1 MFASKSKFF
10 AYYSIFSILAL
21 SFYPLAQ
28 VQAKTINL
36 VASSTDIV
44 LIPGTVRNSL
54 LSGSG
59 NRCLYVDATGNL
71 LAKGFDCGSASGGDN
86 MGDHSATQNIRLN
99 SYWLSGDAG
108 NEGIFVDSAGGVG
121 VGTNSITAGLR
132 LLVSG
137 NLSSSG
143 TVSFSG
149 PVYAGGGNRMITVDN
164 AGVLGAAA
172 IPVDTDIYWT
182 GTATNLVPATART
195 SLGLGALAT
204 LNAVTNTQITDV
216 AWSKI
221 TGFPAACSAGQYVRA
236 VGGTLT
242 CSTPSGGGSG
252 TADWVTKWTSSNTL
266 VDSEIYSA
274 PSGSG
279 GGVGIGTSNVQPYK
293 LNVAGDVNVGGR
305 LTVSLETILNNL
317 AGGGPRMVMVDN
329 DGLLSASSIPA
340 SGVPASAPT
349 GHTLRYNGSN
359 WVSDGNIFN
368 NGTNVG
374 IGTSVPGA
382 YTLRV
387 VGTSSFAG
395 NFTTT
400 GTVSLTGP
408 VYAGGGNRMITVDNA
423 GVLGAA
429 AIPADTD
436 IYWTG
441 TATNLVPA
449 TARTSLGLGALATLN
464 AVTNTQIT
472 DVAWSKITGFPAAC
486 SAGQYVTAVGGTL
499 TCSTPAS
506 GADIYWT
513 GTATNLV
520 PATARTSLGL
530 GALATLNAV
539 TNTQIT
545 DVAWSKITGF
555 PAACSAGQYVTA
567 VGGTLTCST
576 PAGGVSGSGTT
587 NYVSKWTAGSA
598 LGNSIIYDNGTYV
611 GIGTSVPGTYK
622 LNVAGTSNLGGN
634 LTTTGTVSL
643 TGPVYAGGGNRM
655 ITVDNAGVL
664 GAAAIPTD
672 TDIYWTGTAT
682 NLVPAT
688 ARTSLGLG
696 ALATLGAVSGGT
708 GGTITDASVTDA
720 DVSSSAAIT
729 ATKIQYGDLFI
740 TSAGTSGQIWTSDG
754 TGAGAWAAP
763 GATTDIYWTGT
774 ATNLVP
780 ATART
785 SLGLGALATLNTVAN
800 AQITDMA
807 WSKLTGFPAACSA
820 GQYVSAVGGTLT
832 CSTPT
837 DTNTDIYWTGTATNL
852 VAATARTSLGLGALA
867 TLGAVS
873 GGTGGTITDSTIT
886 DADISAS
893 AAIASSKLQNGT
905 YFITSAG
912 ISGQTWT
919 SDGLGAGTWATSSGV
934 TGGGTAGLV
943 PYWDAAKNL
952 TDSNIYYDHANIGID
967 MTPTAKLDVNGSFRS
982 NSSVTFSTFS
992 GGGTRIL
999 TVDNGGVLGATTNPI
1014 PSGTI
1019 SQTMRNNGLGG
1030 WSATSF
1036 LWNSGSTVGINY
1048 AQNACD
1054 TTIKLAVDGIIETTG
1069 IKVDQDL
1076 PVGPYCT
1083 SSGNISFRSGVMEF
1097 TSNGGSGFTFDNP
1110 VSVTGR
1116 VNSTL
1121 GFAYNGTAGVS
1132 ASYNVGTILT
1142 APSVWGGIIVSS
1154 TPVTG
1159 LSRTISV
1166 RYNGTSNCNL
1176 VFTSG
1181 VLTSTTCP

>member
-108 NEGIFVDSAGGVG
+108 NEGIFVDSSGGVG

-137 NLSSSG
+137 NLSSSGTVSFTGPVYAGGGSRMITVDNAGVLGAAAIPVDTNTDIYWTGTATNLVPATARTSLGLGALATLNAVTNTQITDVAWSKLTGFPAACSAGQYVTAVGGTLTCSTPAGGVSGSGTTNYVSKWTAGSALGNSIIYDNGTNVGIGTSVPGSYRLNVAGSSNLGGNVTATG

-172 IPVDTDIYWT
+172 IPVDTNTDIYWT

-221 TGFPAACSAGQYVRA
+221 TGFPAACSAGQYVSA

-242 CSTPSGGGSG
+242 CSTP
-252 TADWVTKWTSSNTL
+252 AD
-266 VDSEIYSA
+266 
-274 PSGSG
+274 
-279 GGVGIGTSNVQPYK
+279 
-293 LNVAGDVNVGGR
+293 
-305 LTVSLETILNNL
+305 
-317 AGGGPRMVMVDN
+317 
-329 DGLLSASSIPA
+329 
-340 SGVPASAPT
+340 
-349 GHTLRYNGSN
+349 
-359 WVSDGNIFN
+359 
-368 NGTNVG
+368 TN
-374 IGTSVPGA
+374 
-382 YTLRV
+382 
-387 VGTSSFAG
+387 
-395 NFTTT
+395 
-400 GTVSLTGP
+400 
-408 VYAGGGNRMITVDNA
+408 
-423 GVLGAA
+423 
-429 AIPADTD
+429 TD

-441 TATNLVPA
+441 VATNLVPA
-449 TARTSLGLGALATLN
+449 TARTSLGLGSLATLSSVAN
-464 AVTNTQIT
+464 AQIT
-472 DVAWSKITGFPAAC
+472 DMAWSK
-486 SAGQYVTAVGGTL
+486 L
-499 TCSTPAS
+499 
-506 GADIYWT
+506 
-513 GTATNLV
+513 
-520 PATARTSLGL
+520 
-530 GALATLNAV
+530 
-539 TNTQIT
+539 
-545 DVAWSKITGF
+545 TGF

-664 GAAAIPTD
+664 GAAAIPVDTNTD
-672 TDIYWTGTAT
+672 IYWTGVATNLVPATARTSLGLGALATLGAVSGGTGGTITDSTITDADVSSSAAINATKIQYGDLFITSAGNSGQIWTSDGAGAGAWAAPGASTDIYWTGTATNLVPATARTSLGLGSLATLSSVANAQITDVAWSKITGFPAACSAGQYVSAVGGTLTCSTPADTNTDIYWTGVAT

-708 GGTITDASVTDA
+708 GGTITDA
-720 DVSSSAAIT
+720 
-729 ATKIQYGDLFI
+729 
-740 TSAGTSGQIWTSDG
+740 
-754 TGAGAWAAP
+754 
-763 GATTDIYWTGT
+763 
-774 ATNLVP
+774 
-780 ATART
+780 
-785 SLGLGALATLNTVAN
+785 
-800 AQITDMA
+800 
-807 WSKLTGFPAACSA
+807 
-820 GQYVSAVGGTLT
+820 
-832 CSTPT
+832 
-837 DTNTDIYWTGTATNL
+837 
-852 VAATARTSLGLGALA
+852 
-867 TLGAVS
+867 
-873 GGTGGTITDSTIT
+873 TIT

-919 SDGLGAGTWATSSGV
+919 SDGVGAGTWATSTGV

-943 PYWDAAKNL
+943 PYWDATKNL
-952 TDSNIYYDHANIGID
+952 ADSNMYYDHANIGID
-967 MTPTAKLDVNGSFRS
+967 MTPVAKLDVNGSLRT

-999 TVDNGGVLGATTNPI
+999 TVDNGGVLGATTNPM
-1014 PSGTI
+1014 PSGTV
-1019 SQTMRNNGLGG
+1019 SQTMRHNGLGG

-1069 IKVDQDL
+1069 IKVDQAL

-1097 TSNGGSGFTFDNP
+1097 TSTGGSGFTFDNP

-1116 VNSTL
+1116 VNATN
-1121 GFAYNGTAGVS
+1121 GFAFNGTAGVS

-1142 APSVWGGIIVSS
+1142 APLVWGGIIVSS

-1159 LSRTISV
+1159 ITKTVSV
-1166 RYNGTSNCNL
+1166 RYNATSNCNL
-1176 VFTSG
+1176 VFTHG
-1181 VLTSTTCP
+1181 VLTSSTCP